1 METTIGGDL
10 IGQGLELLL
19 AGMGA
24 VFVFLGLLV
33 FLTTAMSRWVVAGEA
48 PSGPDDDEEIAAAVT
63 AAVRHHRVLLALR
76 RS

>member
-1 METTIGGDL
+1 METTIGGEL

-33 FLTTAMSRWVVAGEA
+33 FLTTAMSRWVVSREA
-48 PSGPDDDEEIAAAVT
+48 PSGPDEDEELAAAVT
-63 AAVRHHRVLLALR
+63 VAVRHHRVLLAHR